1 MPSGTV
7 NSVLATLIIRN
18 SIADTWVA
26 RNPTLAQGEFGLE
39 SDTFLIK
46 IGDGIRDWAHLPYL
60 NRLNARYFKRLGDGS
75 LTFSDQFA
83 ADIERLIAQS
93 GGDAHLIIDYDP
105 EVGTDV
111 VRYSFL
117 QTFVANAIA
126 QAGHLKRAI
135 VSELPTEDIDENTI
149 YMVENS
155 AGNGYDEY
163 MYIQGKWDQVGNT
176 GDHSGYTLPV
186 ATTTHLGG
194 VRAVDDPNSDYLN
207 VTQEGFMTL
216 NAVST
221 SKLYVPDGDTLILYG
236 GTA

>member
-1 MPSGTV
+1 MPGTV
-7 NSVLATLIIRN
+7 NSVLATLVIRN
-18 SIADTWVA
+18 SIADNWTS
-26 RNPTLAQGEFGLE
+26 RNPILAQGEFGLE

-46 IGDGIRDWAHLPYL
+46 IGDGVRDWAHLPYL
-60 NRLNARYFKRLGDGS
+60 NKLNARYFKRFGDGQ
-75 LTFSDQFA
+75 LAFSDQFA

-93 GGDAHLIIDYDP
+93 GGNAHLIIDYDP

-126 QAGHLKRAI
+126 QAGHLKRA
-135 VSELPTEDIDENTI
+135 VVQELPTTNIDENTI
-149 YMVENS
+149 YMVES
-155 AGNGYDEY
+155 SSGNGYDEY
-163 MYIQGKWDQVGNT
+163 MYIQGEWDQVGTT

-194 VRAVDDPNSDYLN
+194 VRAVNNSTSDYLN

-221 SKLYVPDGDTLILYG
+221 SKLYVPNGDTLILYG